1 MSNKLN
7 FLCLIFT
14 FLLCVTDLQAQN
26 FKAGLK
32 AGFCASQVSGDN
44 LSGFDKAGI
53 VAGAFVANDFSRKTG
68 LQMEIIFIQKGSR
81 RRVSEDDNS
90 FYRLRLHYAEVPV
103 LFLFRPSKKIT
114 LTGGLS
120 AGVLIH
126 AEEANQLGVIYN
138 TPPFNKLEI
147 STQLG
152 IRFILSDHWAAD
164 LRHSNSLTTVR
175 DFEGSYNYYYF
186 EKGQYN
192 TAVHLT
198 LHYTF

>member
-1 MSNKLN
+1 MKDKTGLLFVILAVFIGSVELN
-7 FLCLIFT
+7 
-14 FLLCVTDLQAQN
+14 AQN

-44 LSGFDKAGI
+44 LNGFDKAGLI
-53 VAGAFVANDFSRKTG
+53 AGAFVSNNFSEKTG
-68 LQMEIIFIQKGSR
+68 LQMEMIFIQKGSR
-81 RRVSEDDNS
+81 RRVSETDNS

-103 LFLFRPSKKIT
+103 LFMFRPSKKIT
-114 LTGGLS
+114 LLGGLS

-126 AEEANQLGVIYN
+126 SEEANQLGVIYN

-152 IRFILSDHWAAD
+152 IRFVMNDHWALD

-192 TAVHLT
+192 TAVHFSV
-198 LHYTF
+198 HYTF